1 MQTKQVA
8 TGFLDIPLAADMPK
22 GSIVLMSTNGT
33 QKRDLVMASTFWM
46 LLVFGVGVFV
56 GTKLKKGKK

>member
-1 MQTKQVA
+1 
-8 TGFLDIPLAADMPK
+8 MPK